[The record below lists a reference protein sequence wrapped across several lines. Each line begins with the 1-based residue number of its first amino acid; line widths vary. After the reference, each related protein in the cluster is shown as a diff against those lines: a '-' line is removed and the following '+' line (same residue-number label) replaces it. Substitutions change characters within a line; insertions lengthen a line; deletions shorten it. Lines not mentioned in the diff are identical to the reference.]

1 MAGPELL
8 RDILPGVSRSFALSL
23 RVLPGSLRRPFGV
36 TYLVARAADT
46 IADTRAL
53 PPSTRLSALRALR
66 ESLGSGGAGPTL
78 GGSTPGGHTPAERAL
93 LARLPDVLAAYRAL
107 EPGDRERALAVLLT
121 LTQAMVEALER
132 FPPEMAN
139 RVGAFDTRA
148 DLDRYTHLNAG
159 CVGEFW
165 TEMVVAHRPR
175 CAGWDLSTMRA
186 RGARFGQGLQ
196 LVNVLRDLPR
206 DLRIGR
212 CYLPASELAALGL
225 VPQDLLNAASLPR
238 VRPLLDALIDEALR
252 RLDDGR
258 AYTLAVPRREA
269 RLRLASLWPLVIGVG
284 TLARLRQAENLLDP
298 AVTVKVPRGEVR
310 RLLASSLPLRLVRP
324 VAQRLGPAP
333 LRRRQHAL
341 RKDRRAP
348 DRALCRTALTSAPG
362 P

>member
-1 MAGPELL
+1 VARARASGEVAASELL

-53 PPSTRLSALRALR
+53 APAARLATLHALRA
-66 ESLGSGGAGPTL
+66 SLDDGAGATPTL
-78 GGSTPGGHTPAERAL
+78 GGSTAGGQTPAERTL

-107 EPGDRERALAVLLT
+107 DPGDRERAHGVLLT

-132 FPPEMAN
+132 FPPEMAD

-165 TEMVVAHRPR
+165 TDMVMAHRPR
-175 CAGWDLSTMRA
+175 CAAWDRPAMRM

-212 CYLPASELAALGL
+212 SYLPASELAALGL
-225 VPQDLLNAASLPR
+225 VPQDLLNPAALPR
-238 VRPLLDALIDEALR
+238 VRPLLDALIDEALLY
-252 RLDDGR
+252 LDEGR

-269 RLRLASLWPLVIGVG
+269 RLRLASSWPLLIGLR
-284 TLARLRQAENLLDP
+284 TLARLRRAENLLDP
-298 AVTVKVPRGEVR
+298 TVTVKVSRGEVR
-310 RLLASSLPLRLVRP
+310 WLLARSLALVWSDRGLGTWTRRL
-324 VAQRLGPAP
+324 AA
-333 LRRRQHAL
+333 A
-341 RKDRRAP
+341 A
-348 DRALCRTALTSAPG
+348 SAR
-362 P
+362 

>member
-1 MAGPELL
+1 MTRARASGEVAAPELL

-23 RVLPGSLRRPFGV
+23 RVLPRSLRRPFGV

-53 PPSTRLSALRALR
+53 PPSTRLAALHALR
-66 ESLGSGGAGPTL
+66 ESLGAGAGPAPTL
-78 GGSTPGGHTPAERAL
+78 EGSTSGGHTPAERTL

-132 FPPEMAN
+132 FPPEMAD

-165 TEMVVAHRPR
+165 TEMVVAHRPQ
-175 CAGWDLSTMRA
+175 CAAWDLPAMRL

-238 VRPLLDALIDEALR
+238 VRPLLDALIDEALL
-252 RLDDGR
+252 RLDEGR

-269 RLRLASLWPLVIGVG
+269 RLRLASLWPLLIGLG
-284 TLARLRQAENLLDP
+284 TLARLRRAENLLDP
-298 AVTVKVPRGEVR
+298 AVTVKVSRGEVR
-310 RLLASSLPLRLVRP
+310 WLLARSLALVWSDRGLS
-324 VAQRLGPAP
+324 AWTQRLA
-333 LRRRQHAL
+333 A
-341 RKDRRAP
+341 A
-348 DRALCRTALTSAPG
+348 ATAR
-362 P
+362 